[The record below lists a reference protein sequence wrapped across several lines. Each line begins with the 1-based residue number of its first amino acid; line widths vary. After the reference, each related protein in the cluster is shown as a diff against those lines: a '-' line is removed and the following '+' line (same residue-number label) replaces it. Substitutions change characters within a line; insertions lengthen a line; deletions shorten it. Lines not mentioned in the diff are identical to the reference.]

1 MTITAQEA
9 AYEVCR
15 LSNWTINLD
24 KLNALLYLLHLFY
37 LDNKNEP
44 LIDENFQAWTCGPM
58 LKSLYLKLKCF
69 HGRPIQNV
77 FYKVNPY
84 LITPEILFINDKYDD
99 LIGLGYHNDFY

>member
-1 MTITAQEA
+1 MSITAEEA

-15 LSNWTINLD
+15 LSNWTINND
-24 KLNALLYLLHLFY
+24 KLNALLYLLYLFY

-44 LIDENFQAWTCGPM
+44 LIDEDFQAWTCGPM

-77 FYKVNPY
+77 FYNINPY

-99 LIGLGYHNDFY
+99 LIGLGYHNDFN